1 MAKNLDV
8 QIDSA
13 DFLDSIRPELPTT
26 TPETRSLRKA
36 AVEPEAT
43 AERRK
48 ASRSDSRK
56 KVVAKTVSVIP
67 PIESEDDYLDLF
79 IQGAGDG
86 SPFGQNG
93 ICAQGVPRT
102 YHAHYPCHRKGQAD
116 LVGVH

>member
-67 PIESEDDYLDLF
+67 PIESEDDYLDVS
-79 IQGAGDG
+79 I
-86 SPFGQNG
+86 
-93 ICAQGVPRT
+93 R
-102 YHAHYPCHRKGQAD
+102 
-116 LVGVH
+116 